1 MPRPPHISAAD
12 ALAVALLISVSFAA
26 PCLAQSDDAPML
38 RGPITP
44 EVQEEEA
51 DDAEG
56 YFGGRATIT
65 DPYAAGTPDTGSSDE
80 TAPDDVTG
88 DMGLV
93 GPGEDGQTLD
103 SGLGDTGYAEGDA
116 LGGLGDGPEPAEL
129 ATGVDASRLGDGPTM
144 SEADRIVKEAAQLSS
159 GRMDGAPL
167 PPGVPVSPG
176 AANPD
181 EDPYAPLGTRIGS
194 FILYSELVA
203 DITATDNVLATRNNP
218 QSDWAPELQPDFR
231 LDSNWSRHALSA
243 DLNGDWSWYQN
254 YESQNTRNY
263 QALIDGRLDVTRKTN
278 LTLELEKSQVAE
290 GRGQENL
297 PDAGV
302 FSSDLDEQH
311 LTAGAN
317 HRFNRLGLALQGTV
331 TDYDYSN
338 IVLIGENPDDPTNTL
353 DRDYVEKDIG
363 LRGSYEFN
371 PNMTGFVDTQLVKR
385 DYKAQFS
392 AGGNELGS
400 EGYRLQAGL
409 AFGLFGNITGEV
421 GMGYGVQ
428 DPIDE
433 DFELVDGF
441 LLNADVLWQI
451 TPLTSLSLQART
463 NLDETTAIDAAGAF
477 GRFYGAT
484 LSHELRE
491 NVILGGFITYD
502 TADYIGTDLSDESWR
517 EGVTAEY
524 IFNRNMALVASYEH
538 TDYTSSDPAGD
549 YTSNDVTVGMR
560 LRK

>member
-1 MPRPPHISAAD
+1 MPRPHFTSAAG
-12 ALAVALLISVSFAA
+12 ALATALLLSASFAA
-26 PCLAQSDDAPML
+26 PCLAQVDDEPAL

-44 EVQEEEA
+44 ETQEDEVSEAEEE
-51 DDAEG
+51 
-56 YFGGRATIT
+56 FGGRASVS
-65 DPYAAGTPDTGSSDE
+65 DPYSEETRQNDYDSDT
-80 TAPDDVTG
+80 TDDLSG

-93 GPGEDGQTLD
+93 GPGEEGQTLD
-103 SGLGDTGYAEGDA
+103 SGLGDVGYTEDVPA
-116 LGGLGDGPEPAEL
+116 LGGIGDEPDEDRLAE
-129 ATGVDASRLGDGPTM
+129 RPTV
-144 SEADRIVKEAAQLSS
+144 SEADRLVQEAAQAATNRF
-159 GRMDGAPL
+159 GGAPL
-167 PPGVPVSPG
+167 PPGVPVAGAGPIDPG
-176 AANPD
+176 

-203 DITATDNVLATRNNP
+203 DITATDNVLATPTDP

-243 DLNGDWSWYQN
+243 NLNGDWSWYRE

-263 QALIDGRLDVTRKTN
+263 QALIDGRLDVTSKTN

-290 GRGQENL
+290 GRGQETL

-302 FSSDLDEQH
+302 FSSDLDEKH
-311 LTAGAN
+311 ITAGAN
-317 HRFNRLGLALQGTV
+317 HRFNRVGLALEGTV

-338 IVLIGENPDDPTNTL
+338 IILIGENPEDPTNTL
-353 DRDYVEKDIG
+353 DRDYVEKDLG

-371 PNMTGFVDTQLVKR
+371 PDMTAFVDAELVKR

-400 EGYRLQAGL
+400 EGYRVQAGL

-421 GMGYGVQ
+421 AMGYGAQ

-433 DFELVDGF
+433 DFTLVDGF
-441 LLNADVLWQI
+441 LLNADVLWQV
-451 TPLTSLSLQART
+451 TPLTALSLQART
-463 NLDETTAIDAAGAF
+463 TLDETTAIDAAGAF

-491 NVILGGFITYD
+491 NIILGGFITYN
-502 TADYIGTDLSDESWR
+502 TADYIGTNLTDESWQ

-524 IFNRNMALVASYEH
+524 IFNRNMALIATYAH
-538 TDYTSSDPAGD
+538 TDYTSSDALGD
-549 YTSNDVTVGMR
+549 YRSNEVTVGMR